1 MGKTKYD
8 PEMRMSEHGR
18 RLYCHWKN
26 KVHRGTDCPEFL
38 TFIGFYNWA
47 MENGYTVGARLCRY
61 DRDEPFSP
69 DNCFW
74 VQSGEREYTREY
86 TRMSTHKELEK
97 QWDDTVN
104 RIRLHYGMEPLHSLE
119 V

>member
-1 MGKTKYD
+1 
-8 PEMRMSEHGR
+8 MRQSEHGR
-18 RLYCHWKN
+18 RLYCYWKN
-26 KVHRGTDCPEFL
+26 KVHRDTDCPEFL

-47 MENGYTVGARLCRY
+47 MENGYTVGAKLIRY
-61 DRDEPFSP
+61 IPFEPYHP

-74 VQSGEREYTREY
+74 VQRGEREGTAMNVTRDDA
-86 TRMSTHKELEK
+86 RAK

-104 RIRLHYGMEPLHSLE
+104 RIRLHYGMEPIYSSDTLPE